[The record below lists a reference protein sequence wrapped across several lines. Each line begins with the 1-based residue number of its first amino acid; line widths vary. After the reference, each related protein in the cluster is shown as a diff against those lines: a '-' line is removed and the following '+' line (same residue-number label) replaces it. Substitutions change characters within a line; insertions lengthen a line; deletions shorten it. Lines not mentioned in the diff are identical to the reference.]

1 MPARVRTR
9 VFGNV
14 IAFVFRTQRS
24 ASPFQPN
31 TQNVLGYRLLGR
43 WMIVVVPDS
52 GLPRLPDL
60 GTLCV
65 NCVTLA
71 TEISRP
77 RNSEPPHP
85 LDFYLRGAHANSGDP
100 TKIRNTRYIVSC
112 F

>member
-14 IAFVFRTQRS
+14 IAFVIRTQRS

-52 GLPRLPDL
+52 GHRNYQTSD
-60 GTLCV
+60 LCV
-65 NCVTLA
+65 
-71 TEISRP
+71 
-77 RNSEPPHP
+77 
-85 LDFYLRGAHANSGDP
+85 
-100 TKIRNTRYIVSC
+100 
-112 F
+112 